1 VEASQSG
8 IGCRPDAPVGLTPRT
23 HAGHPRMVL
32 AGLPAASESGT
43 QPRLRSAAG
52 AGGAGLHPV
61 RQRGMGEDLAA
72 KSREEE
78 GVKVCK
84 TRMR

>member
-1 VEASQSG
+1 MGLAEGVAKPARHPVE
-8 IGCRPDAPVGLTPRT
+8 DAALPPTPE
-23 HAGHPRMVL
+23 P
-32 AGLPAASESGT
+32 GT

-72 KSREEE
+72 KAREEE